1 MMPYFRMNNEILDLG
16 LTPNEIKVAVYL
28 YSCVFKNCFAVQIKQ
43 STIAEKCGINCFAVQ
58 IKQSTIAEKCGIKR
72 EETVGSIVCK
82 LQRKGIIERVKRPVR
97 ANGRLGT
104 YIYKLRSVSHNGYFK
119 VYRYILG
126 KLTGVQLRMYLFV
139 CRAVTKKNDMWNS
152 FNDISRAL
160 QISKNKI
167 VSVIKELVEL
177 GFIIKTKVMKKD
189 GSYSDN
195 HYSITKPEVSNDSE
209 NKKVDSA
216 QMTTMAEITEMV
228 FFVLMKLLIRFLRE
242 FARKLFIFT
251 QG

>member
-28 YSCVFKNCFAVQIKQ
+28 YSCVFK
-43 STIAEKCGINCFAVQ
+43 NCFAVQ

-104 YIYKLRSVSHNGYFK
+104 YI
-119 VYRYILG
+119 YILG

-228 FFVLMKLLIRFLRE
+228 FSFFDEIVDSVSERICSKAFY
-242 FARKLFIFT
+242 FYS
-251 QG
+251 GVVP

>member
-43 STIAEKCGINCFAVQ
+43 STIAEKCGI
-58 IKQSTIAEKCGIKR
+58 KR

-82 LQRKGIIERVKRPVR
+82 LQRKGIIEHVKRPVR

-104 YIYKLRSVSHNGYFK
+104 YIYKLKSVAHSGYFK
-119 VYRYILG
+119 VYRDILG

-152 FNDISRAL
+152 
-160 QISKNKI
+160 
-167 VSVIKELVEL
+167 
-177 GFIIKTKVMKKD
+177 
-189 GSYSDN
+189 
-195 HYSITKPEVSNDSE
+195 
-209 NKKVDSA
+209 
-216 QMTTMAEITEMV
+216 
-228 FFVLMKLLIRFLRE
+228 
-242 FARKLFIFT
+242 
-251 QG
+251 

>member
-43 STIAEKCGINCFAVQ
+43 STIAEKCGI
-58 IKQSTIAEKCGIKR
+58 KR

-82 LQRKGIIERVKRPVR
+82 LQRKGIIEHVKRPVR

-104 YIYKLRSVSHNGYFK
+104 YIYKLKSVAHSGYFK
-119 VYRYILG
+119 VYRDILG
-126 KLTGVQLRMYLFV
+126 NLTGVQLRMYLFV

-160 QISKNKI
+160 QLSKNKI

-177 GFIIKTKVMKKD
+177 GFIRKTKVLKKD

-195 HYSITKPEVSNDSE
+195 HYSITKPEESNDTE
-209 NKKVDSA
+209 NKELDSE
-216 QMTTMAEITEMV
+216 QMTTMAEITGMV
-228 FFVLMKLLIRFLRE
+228 FSCIDEIVDSVSERVYLEPFYFYSGVVP
-242 FARKLFIFT
+242 
-251 QG
+251 